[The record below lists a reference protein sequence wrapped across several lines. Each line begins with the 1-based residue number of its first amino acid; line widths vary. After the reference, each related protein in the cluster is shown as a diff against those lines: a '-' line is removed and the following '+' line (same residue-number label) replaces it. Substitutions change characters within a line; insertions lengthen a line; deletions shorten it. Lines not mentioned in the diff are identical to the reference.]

1 MDTVLH
7 SKLQLHTTVV
17 GEDALS
23 LNFSPLK
30 WVDNAAHFD
39 PSTLSRT
46 TEDLSP
52 QTLTTRIGFSYL
64 FTRFLSSLILLSY
77 VAVMAGRQQ
86 LVFVWTTI

>member
-52 QTLTTRIGFSYL
+52 QTLRRASDFPICLPGFSPH
-64 FTRFLSSLILLSY
+64 
-77 VAVMAGRQQ
+77 
-86 LVFVWTTI
+86 